1 MRAPTPALLL
11 ILLAALCAFP
21 PRAAPKSTIDPCSDS
36 GVCSAL
42 VGYTLYTDLKVSQ
55 VASLFA
61 VDPIAL
67 LLANAFDASIPD
79 VENHILPSDLLLKV
93 PVRCACLNGI
103 RQAAGV
109 TYRTLASDTAASI
122 SGGVYGGLVS
132 PDQIS
137 SANPH
142 AGITDAV
149 IPAGTQLSIPLPCT
163 CFNNTDNNLPAVYM
177 SYVVNGSA
185 DTLSG
190 IAASYQTTVTDLMNV
205 NNMASQDLE
214 GGDILAIPLSACA
227 SNFPIYAED
236 YGLVVPNGSYA
247 ITASHCVLCS
257 CGSGSRNLY
266 CEPAPLAVSCSS
278 MQCPNSNLMIG
289 NVTAQQSAGG
299 CNVTSCS
306 YSGFVNKTISATL
319 STYLQPRCPE
329 FQCEI
334 VDGVLA
340 PTPISYSYTPF
351 AYNQQQGIQSGKF
364 LSNKPRNKRKSEG
377 DEPLSFRLFKFMNG
391 AEEYIIE
398 VHEVSMG
405 IASQSHIR
413 VFEQEGAWRM
423 PSTGSD
429 DLGNHMVQP
438 WSEDPDP
445 PLFIKNA
452 EASLQERLTGW
463 TLEKRQRSNGKHDM
477 FYYHRRKQY
486 RSFYEMAT
494 FILYAN
500 KRPEDLQFTDNAN
513 V

>member
-1 MRAPTPALLL
+1 MRAPAPALLL
-11 ILLAALCAFP
+11 ILIAALGAFP
-21 PRAAPKSTIDPCSDS
+21 PRAAPKSTIEPCSDS

-42 VGYTLYTDLKVSQ
+42 VSYTLYTDLKVSQ
-55 VASLFA
+55 VASLFG

-67 LLANAFDASIPD
+67 LLANAFDASLPD

-109 TYRTLASDTAASI
+109 TYRTIASDTVASI
-122 SGGVYGGLVS
+122 STAVYGGLVS
-132 PDQIS
+132 PDQIA

-149 IPAGTQLSIPLPCT
+149 IPTGTQLSIPLPCT

-185 DTLSG
+185 DTLSE

-205 NNMASQDLE
+205 NNMASQDLQ

-266 CEPAPLAVSCSS
+266 CEPSPLAVSCSS

-319 STYLQPRCPE
+319 STYLQPRCPGP
-329 FQCEI
+329 QQ
-334 VDGVLA
+334 LPQLSA
-340 PTPISYSYTPF
+340 PPTTAPKLYSPAPAPSEPGGIPSSSPISSPTVPSSGVSIGLPPAGGPTGSTPGSSATCSLMGQLTHF
-351 AYNQQQGIQSGKF
+351 HVMLLVLGLAIE
-364 LSNKPRNKRKSEG
+364 LVL
-377 DEPLSFRLFKFMNG
+377 LSFMEL
-391 AEEYIIE
+391 
-398 VHEVSMG
+398 
-405 IASQSHIR
+405 
-413 VFEQEGAWRM
+413 
-423 PSTGSD
+423 
-429 DLGNHMVQP
+429 
-438 WSEDPDP
+438 
-445 PLFIKNA
+445 
-452 EASLQERLTGW
+452 
-463 TLEKRQRSNGKHDM
+463 
-477 FYYHRRKQY
+477 
-486 RSFYEMAT
+486 
-494 FILYAN
+494 
-500 KRPEDLQFTDNAN
+500 
-513 V
+513 